1 MAPCSGTGQRA
12 QLDLDGTS
20 ATAVPGQPVSGAQFS
35 GATVDLHNATAADPT
50 AGITVTINANG
61 TATVTGAVN
70 AADNGT
76 SSVPV
81 TEVIGNVLNR
91 FRLNAPDTDSTWHLT
106 GLNEGY
112 LTPDGLNP
120 IQFTSVDYLNGGSAK
135 DTFIIDQLAGVT
147 GGIDGGAGTL
157 ALQLFDFLYV
167 SVDGGLDFTT
177 TTGDLVRNDGHTYG
191 NVGYSVL
198 SAEGVNAFVGNGLP
212 SDPLAAGL
220 SLTDV
225 DFSLVLF
232 TDGPKDG
239 GVVYTAL
246 KTSGGTASVVGVP
259 DLDSG
264 CMVLRC
270 PAEPDQRRCSSRVWF
285 SISTMARP
293 IRWPAFRSHP
303 RLAPRLTSKARAA
316 SCWMLWAR
324 HRLTSL
330 VP

>member
-1 MAPCSGTGQRA
+1 MDLLTVLLHEIGHWSGFGHDSGLAVMDEVLGTGQRA

-35 GATVDLHNATAADPT
+35 GATVDLRNATAADPT

-135 DTFIIDQLAGVT
+135 DTFIIDQLAG
-147 GGIDGGAGTL
+147 A
-157 ALQLFDFLYV
+157 
-167 SVDGGLDFTT
+167 TT
-177 TTGDLVRNDGHTYG
+177 PMPPAPTRI
-191 NVGYSVL
+191 
-198 SAEGVNAFVGNGLP
+198 SA
-212 SDPLAAGL
+212 S
-220 SLTDV
+220 S
-225 DFSLVLF
+225 
-232 TDGPKDG
+232 
-239 GVVYTAL
+239 
-246 KTSGGTASVVGVP
+246 
-259 DLDSG
+259 
-264 CMVLRC
+264 C
-270 PAEPDQRRCSSRVWF
+270 PSSRSGSSAWRR
-285 SISTMARP
+285 T
-293 IRWPAFRSHP
+293 
-303 RLAPRLTSKARAA
+303 
-316 SCWMLWAR
+316 
-324 HRLTSL
+324 
-330 VP
+330 